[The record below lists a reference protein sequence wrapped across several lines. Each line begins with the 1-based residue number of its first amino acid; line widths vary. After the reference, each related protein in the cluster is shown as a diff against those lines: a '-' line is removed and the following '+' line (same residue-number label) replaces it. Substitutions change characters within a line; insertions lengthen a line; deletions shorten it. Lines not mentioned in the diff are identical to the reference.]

1 MNGNELKQKFN
12 ILFKS
17 LLELNSTKSNELL
30 DLNITKNDLIL

>member
-17 LLELNSTKSNELL
+17 LLELNSTKINELL